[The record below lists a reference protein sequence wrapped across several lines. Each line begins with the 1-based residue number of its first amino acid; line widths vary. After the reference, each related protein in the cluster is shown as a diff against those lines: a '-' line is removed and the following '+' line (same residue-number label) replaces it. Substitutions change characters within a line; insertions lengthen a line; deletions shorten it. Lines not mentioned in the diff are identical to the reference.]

1 MASLCACLWNLVE
14 DTIFRIF
21 MPNMLEKWSYFLLME
36 KSCEGSFLPNSFN
49 F

>member
-1 MASLCACLWNLVE
+1 MASLYACLWNLVE

-21 MPNMLEKWSYFLLME
+21 MPSMLEKWSYFLLME
-36 KSCEGSFLPNSFN
+36 KFYEGSFLQNSFN